1 MMVFYPKYLFAA
13 GFTPFPWLMFIRA
26 DSKGSVSLHKHEET
40 HQQQMRDDGILLFW
54 FRYLFSK
61 QWRLQ
66 YEVEAYKVQIAAGAP
81 LEGCADYLSRM
92 YYLDITIDQARKL
105 LLN

>member
-1 MMVFYPKYLFAA
+1 MILYPKYFPVA
-13 GFTPFPWLMFIRA
+13 GFTPLPWLMFIRE
-26 DSKGSVSLHKHEET
+26 SSSESLPLHKHEET

-54 FRYLFSK
+54 FRYLFLK

-92 YYLDITIDQARKL
+92 YYLSITIDQARKL